1 MTLGEL
7 MKTYRIETEM
17 TQKMLAEELG
27 IPGSDADVCR
37 LENGTKRTLDALRA
51 RFIVYC
57 CSGKYRYCK
66 KENAETMLIEVSDL
80 KEEEKKY
87 LVAIILT

>member
-7 MKTYRIETEM
+7 MKTFRIETEM

-37 LENGTKRTLDALRA
+37 LEKGTKRTLDALRA
-51 RFIVYC
+51 RFILYC
-57 CSGKYRYCK
+57 CSGKYRYCR
-66 KENAETMLIEVSDL
+66 KENAKTLLIEVSDL
-80 KEEEKKY
+80 KEEEREY

>member
-7 MKTYRIETEM
+7 MKAFRIETPM

-37 LENGTKRTLDALRA
+37 LEKGTERTLDALRA
-51 RFIVYC
+51 RFIIYC
-57 CSGKYRYCK
+57 TRGKYWYCR
-66 KENAETMLIEVSDL
+66 KETAKNLLIEVSDL
-80 KEEEKKY
+80 KEEERKY
-87 LVAIILT
+87 LVETILT